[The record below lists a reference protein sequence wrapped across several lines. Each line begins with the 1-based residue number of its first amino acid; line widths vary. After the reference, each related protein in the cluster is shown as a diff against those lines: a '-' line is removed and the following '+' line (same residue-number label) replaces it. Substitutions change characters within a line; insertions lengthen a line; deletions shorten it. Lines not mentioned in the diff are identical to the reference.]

1 MHSALMV
8 YGTLMVFVTL
18 NLFLILAS
26 SLLILLTS
34 ASLLLQFLMSEI
46 KTANPENIGKLLRF
60 VRSFLKCPF
69 LDRSFFLVDSSFKK
83 NGKGQG
89 RTSFREKNYCIIHLI
104 NYGLKKNWDNIMFR
118 PDNTLRKESI

>member
-46 KTANPENIGKLLRF
+46 KTANPENIRKLLRF

-69 LDRSFFLVDSSFKK
+69 LDRSSLWILHLYINLACLSVCLDPINVKTAEPIGPKFFVGHHVSP
-83 NGKGQG
+83 GKVY
-89 RTSFREKNYCIIHLI
+89 E
-104 NYGLKKNWDNIMFR
+104 
-118 PDNTLRKESI
+118 